1 MPIHHWLRRRSSGTD
16 GAAAAAGASPAHL
29 IDLAGVVKA
38 YDTAAGSF
46 VALRGID
53 LAIDAGEFV
62 AVIGKSGSGK
72 STLLNVIAGIDRPS
86 AGTVHVGGT
95 PIHALSENDLAAWRG
110 HSLGVVFQ
118 FFQLM
123 PTLTAIENVMLPMD
137 FGGVYAPRERADRA
151 RLLLDQVGLAEQAD
165 KLPATLSGGEQ
176 QRVAIARALACD
188 PPVLV
193 ADEPTGNLDTHTT
206 AAILDLF
213 DGLVAGGKTIVIVT
227 HDPDVAERCTRVLT
241 ISDGQLVGDLRDAEE
256 APSHG
261 VDDGPRSAPATAV
274 EADAAD
280 NTAAASGSPQPAAP

>member
-1 MPIHHWLRRRSSGTD
+1 MPIHHWLRRRTSGTD
-16 GAAAAAGASPAHL
+16 GAAAAAGAPPAHL

-46 VALRGID
+46 IALRGID

-137 FGGVYAPRERADRA
+137 FGGVYAPRERAHRA
-151 RLLLDQVGLAEQAD
+151 RRLLDAPCPL
-165 KLPATLSGGEQ
+165 
-176 QRVAIARALACD
+176 
-188 PPVLV
+188 
-193 ADEPTGNLDTHTT
+193 
-206 AAILDLF
+206 
-213 DGLVAGGKTIVIVT
+213 
-227 HDPDVAERCTRVLT
+227 HDHR
-241 ISDGQLVGDLRDAEE
+241 
-256 APSHG
+256 
-261 VDDGPRSAPATAV
+261 
-274 EADAAD
+274 
-280 NTAAASGSPQPAAP
+280 